1 MTMAI
6 SVTLEY
12 QESLLLWSTFRDYE
26 TKILFYC
33 EICHTVVS
41 TLENSLLETQ
51 SVLGK
56 QLQTFILYVN
66 GFWGFII

>member
-1 MTMAI
+1 M

-12 QESLLLWSTFRDYE
+12 LLLWCTIRDYE

-33 EICHTVVS
+33 KVCHTVVA
-41 TLENSLLETQ
+41 TLEKSLLETQ